1 VETPQGRPPKI
12 PRLFP
17 QFPRSG
23 VQRRTSATCRAR
35 GRENFLPPEKLR
47 EKKDIKMSKHNTIDK
62 AAIIKEY
69 RLSENDTGS
78 CEVQIAIL
86 SARIA
91 HLTNHLATNKKDF
104 HSRRGL
110 IAMTSLRRKLLNY
123 LKDNSLD
130 RYNSIIQRLKLRK

>member
-1 VETPQGRPPKI
+1 
-12 PRLFP
+12 
-17 QFPRSG
+17 
-23 VQRRTSATCRAR
+23 
-35 GRENFLPPEKLR
+35 
-47 EKKDIKMSKHNTIDK
+47 MSKHNTIDK

-69 RLSENDTGS
+69 QLSENDTGS

-91 HLTNHLATNKKDF
+91 HLTNHLASNKKDF

-123 LKDNSLD
+123 LKANSLD
-130 RYNSIIQRLKLRK
+130 RYNNIIQRLKLRK

>member
-1 VETPQGRPPKI
+1 
-12 PRLFP
+12 
-17 QFPRSG
+17 
-23 VQRRTSATCRAR
+23 
-35 GRENFLPPEKLR
+35 
-47 EKKDIKMSKHNTIDK
+47 MSKHNTIDK